1 MPIVVASVACVVLV
15 LISELA
21 RVAVTRLLPI
31 NRGARVVAALVGIV
45 AAYLVVA
52 ALAFAFYRSEGVPTS
67 NLEVVV
73 DEVVQGLPAFGR
85 IERNDRI
92 IAIDGVPLTK
102 SLSSLIDE
110 RNGAPVRL
118 TVVRGG
124 RTADITLQP
133 IGHDG
138 HWIVGFRPLFDYA
151 RSYDMTIAAR
161 RAIEYPIEQTK
172 QLIPASV
179 SNERADPGGPTHML
193 AGEYVAQPRK
203 PRPEIQALGESLRFM
218 TYVLLLIVLV
228 DLVRVVRAVTAR

>member
-21 RVAVTRLLPI
+21 RVAVTRMLPL

-73 DEVVQGLPAFGR
+73 DEVVEGLPAFGK

-92 IAIDGVPLTK
+92 IAIDGIPLTK

-110 RNGAPVRL
+110 RNGEPVRL

-124 RTADITLQP
+124 STRDITLKP

-138 HWIVGFRPLFDYA
+138 HWIVGFRPLFDHV

-172 QLIPASV
+172 QLIPS
-179 SNERADPGGPTHML
+179 SNEHADPGGPTRVL

-228 DLVRVVRAVTAR
+228 DLVRIVRAVTAR